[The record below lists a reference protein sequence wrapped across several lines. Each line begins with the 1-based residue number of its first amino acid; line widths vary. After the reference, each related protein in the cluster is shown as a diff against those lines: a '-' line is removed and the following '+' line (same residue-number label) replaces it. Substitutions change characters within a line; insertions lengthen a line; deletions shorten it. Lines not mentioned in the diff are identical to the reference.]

1 MRPLARRTLL
11 GATALSP
18 MGHRARAQEWPTRP
32 LRLIVPFPPGGHID
46 SFARQLARPMATR
59 LGQPVIVE
67 NRAGAGGSIGAAEV
81 AYARPDG
88 LTLLMGSNGSLVGNV
103 LTQANPGFDPF
114 RQLAPIGLCL
124 TLPLTLAVRADD
136 PARNIQDLLARSR
149 ATPGSVTCGSAGI
162 GTSNHLALVLFESAT
177 ATGIAHVPYRG
188 TGTMLPD
195 LLAGTLTCVMDQLGT
210 AMALAREGKA
220 RLLVQTGA
228 KRSSIAPNVPC
239 VAEMGWGEAVFLT
252 WNGLAVPTGTPVAI
266 QTRLASVLAE
276 CLGDPDLAQRMS
288 AAGAEVVAPGL
299 MTPNGF
305 GDFLRAD
312 LDRTRR
318 AVQLAGLKPE

>member
-1 MRPLARRTLL
+1 MPLARRAFL
-11 GATALSP
+11 GATALLP
-18 MGHRARAQEWPTRP
+18 MCHHARAQEWPTRP
-32 LRLIVPFPPGGHID
+32 MRLIVPFPPGGHID
-46 SFARQLARPMATR
+46 SFARQLAQPMASR

-114 RQLAPIGLCL
+114 RPLAPIGLCL
-124 TLPLTLAVRADD
+124 TLPLTLAIRADD
-136 PARNIQDLLARSR
+136 PARRLQDLLARSR
-149 ATPGSVTCGSAGI
+149 AAPGSVTCGSAGI
-162 GTSNHLALVLFESAT
+162 GTSNHLALVMFEAAT
-177 ATGIAHVPYRG
+177 ASGIAHVPYRG

-210 AMALAREGKA
+210 ALALAREGKA

-228 KRSSIAPNVPC
+228 RRSPIAPEVPC
-239 VAEMGWGEAVFLT
+239 VEELGWGEAVFLT
-252 WNGLAVPTGTPVAI
+252 WNGLAVPAGTPVAI
-266 QTRLASVLAE
+266 RTRLASALAE
-276 CLGDPDLAQRMS
+276 CLGDPGLAQRM
-288 AAGAEVVAPGL
+288 AAVGAEVVAPGL
-299 MTPNGF
+299 RTPDGF